1 MASGLE
7 GASIPHPHKAGK
19 ASARQ
24 VQHTRSAV
32 STLQAVRLAEDRLGA
47 RSRRPNSEERSSGST
62 PEICKTSEGIGR
74 PQNPRIFHSK
84 NPGRSDELRA
94 MCETAPEYV
103 GSVGIFQ
110 FVSVAKGCEGPS
122 LC

>member
-47 RSRRPNSEERSSGST
+47 RRKVSEDPKILESFTRKTLDEAMSFAQCAKPHRSMLAVLASSNLCLWRKAAKD
-62 PEICKTSEGIGR
+62 PPC
-74 PQNPRIFHSK
+74 
-84 NPGRSDELRA
+84 A
-94 MCETAPEYV
+94 ETDAL
-103 GSVGIFQ
+103 SF
-110 FVSVAKGCEGPS
+110 
-122 LC
+122 